1 MRRRCASIQLLD
13 NIRRCPAQLFTIRGF
28 RREPTMLKR
37 LSAAIL
43 LSAISFA
50 GMAQTSAVKDQ
61 AEKAWIKQSNEYTNM
76 LLSVQ
81 IEHSPEQGSAQG
93 VAKFDDRISNP
104 SRADEIAERHELEA
118 ALAKIQAARATV
130 TDKNVKEDID
140 ILQKSFN
147 LRFRMQDFQLAREV
161 PFYNA
166 SAQIFQGLRSLLD
179 DQVPQQRRAAA
190 LVRLRKYA
198 GVEPGYKPFT
208 DRLKEREVEQIAKPN
223 VIFPSKEE
231 VETDLGRNSNYVEE
245 IATLFKKYNLS
256 GWEPAY
262 EKLKV
267 QLGDYDAW
275 VKTAI
280 LPKARTDFRLPPEKY
295 VLAFEGYGID
305 IPPAQIAKMAHAAF
319 TQYQDEMA
327 PLAAQIAKA
336 NGYSSSDYRAVIAEL
351 KKKQITGEAI
361 LPFYENRLHE
371 IEKIIV
377 AKNLVSL
384 PGRAAIIRLATP
396 AETAQQ
402 PAPHM
407 SPPPFLHNTG
417 QRGQFVLPLN
427 IPSATGGAEDKYDDF
442 TFDAVAWTLT
452 AHEARPGHE
461 LQFDSMVEHGVS
473 LARALYAF
481 NSTNAEGWG
490 LYSEYIMQPYE
501 PVEGQLLTLQLR
513 LLRAA
518 RAFLD
523 PELQSGAVTQA
534 HAYSVLEKDV
544 MLSHAFAK
552 EEVERFTF
560 RSPGQANSYF
570 YGYTRLLEL
579 RKETEA
585 ALGRKFDQKKFH
597 DFILRQGLLPPD
609 LMRAAVL
616 EDFIPTQH

>member
-1 MRRRCASIQLLD
+1 MHRIGTAV
-13 NIRRCPAQLFTIRGF
+13 F
-28 RREPTMLKR
+28 
-37 LSAAIL
+37 LSA
-43 LSAISFA
+43 LSFTALGQQAA
-50 GMAQTSAVKDQ
+50 GNDQ
-61 AEKAWIKQSNEYTNM
+61 AEKPWIKQSNEYTNS

-81 IEHSPEQGSAQG
+81 LEHSPEQGSAQG
-93 VAKFDDRISNP
+93 VAKFDERISDP
-104 SRADEIAERHELEA
+104 SRADEVAERRQLEA
-118 ALAKIQAARATV
+118 ALTKIKAARATV
-130 TDKNVKEDID
+130 TDKNVQEDIA

-147 LRFRMQDFQLAREV
+147 LQFRLEDFELAHEV

-166 SAQIFQGLRSLLD
+166 SAQIFRGLRGLLD
-179 DQVPQQRRAAA
+179 DQVPAERRAAA
-190 LVRLRKYA
+190 VLRLRKYA
-198 GVEPGYKPFT
+198 GVEPGYKPYT
-208 DRLKEREVEQIAKPN
+208 ERLKEREIEQIAKPG
-223 VIFPSKEE
+223 VIFPSKEQ
-231 VETDLGRNSNYVEE
+231 VETDLGRNSNYVEG
-245 IATLFKKYNLS
+245 IATLFKKYNLT

-262 EKLKV
+262 EKLKA
-267 QLGDYDAW
+267 QLADYDTW
-275 VKTAI
+275 VKASI

-305 IPPAQIAKMAHAAF
+305 IPPAQIAKMAHTAF
-319 TQYQDEMA
+319 TQYQTEMA
-327 PLAAQIAKA
+327 PLAAGIAKA
-336 NGYSSSDYRAVIAEL
+336 NGYPSSDYRAVIAEL

-377 AKNLVSL
+377 AKNLVTL
-384 PGRAAIIRLATP
+384 PDRPAIIRLATP

-407 SPPPFLHNTG
+407 TPPPFLHNTG

-490 LYSEYIMQPYE
+490 LYAEYVMQPYE

-534 HAYSVLEKDV
+534 QAYSVLEKDV

-570 YGYTRLLEL
+570 YGYTRLLSL

-585 ALGRKFDQKKFH
+585 ALGKKFDQKKFH
-597 DFILRQGLLPPD
+597 DFILGQGLLPPD
-609 LMRAAVL
+609 LMRSAVL
-616 EDFIPTQH
+616 GEFIPSQR

>member
-1 MRRRCASIQLLD
+1 
-13 NIRRCPAQLFTIRGF
+13 
-28 RREPTMLKR
+28 MLQR
-37 LSAAIL
+37 SSAAIL
-43 LSAISFA
+43 LSVISLA
-50 GMAQTSAVKDQ
+50 GVAQTSAVEDQ
-61 AEKAWIKQSNEYTNM
+61 AETAWIKQSDEYTNM

-81 IEHSPEQGSAQG
+81 LEHSPEQGSTQG

-104 SRADEIAERHELEA
+104 SRADEIAQRHELEA
-118 ALAKIQAARATV
+118 ALGKIKAAQTA
-130 TDKNVKEDID
+130 DKNVKEDIT
-140 ILQKSFN
+140 ILQKAFD
-147 LRFRMQDFQLAREV
+147 LQFRMQDFQLAREV

-166 SAQIFQGLRSLLD
+166 SAMIFQGLRGLLD
-179 DQVPQQRRAAA
+179 DQMPQQRRAAA

-198 GVEPGYKPFT
+198 GVEPGYQPYT
-208 DRLKEREVEQIAKPN
+208 DRLKEREGEQIAKPN
-223 VIFPSKEE
+223 VIFPSKQE
-231 VETDLGRNSNYVEE
+231 VETDLGRNSTYVEG

-267 QLGDYDAW
+267 QLGAYDAW

-319 TQYQDEMA
+319 TQYQNEMA
-327 PLAAQIAKA
+327 PLAAQVAKA
-336 NGYSSSDYRAVIAEL
+336 RGFSSSDYRAVIAEL

-361 LPFYENRLHE
+361 LPFFENRLHE

-384 PGRAAIIRLATP
+384 PSRPAIIRLATP

-407 SPPPFLHNTG
+407 TPPPFLHNTG

-427 IPSATGGAEDKYDDF
+427 IPSATGGAGDKYDDF
-442 TFDAVAWTLT
+442 TYDAVAWTLT

-523 PELQSGAVTQA
+523 PELQSGAVTETQA
-534 HAYSVLEKDV
+534 YAVLEKDV

-585 ALGRKFDQKKFH
+585 ALGDKFDQKKFH

-609 LMRAAVL
+609 LMRTAVR
-616 EDFIPTQH
+616 EDFIPTQR